1 MVICSKVSKNN
12 KKYICICDNTKKV
25 VSFDR
30 VQIDALV
37 SLYAFEHNVNYNK
50 TMSEL
55 YNGELVLNISINK
68 EV

>member
-12 KKYICICDNTKKV
+12 KRYLCICDDTNKV

-30 VQIDALV
+30 DQIYALV
-37 SLYAFEHNVNYNK
+37 SLYAYEHNVNYNK

-55 YNGELVLNISINK
+55 YNGELVLKISIYK